1 MGASAGWRA
10 RLPVRAA
17 LRLGPVGDIWHKPA
31 LSAVVALAVPLLA
44 LLWAGR
50 LDLVPYAAA
59 GSMCALYGHGLP
71 YAARARALAW
81 VVLGMTSGTA
91 VALVA
96 SALTGSVAVR
106 VAVAAL
112 LAGLHKAVC
121 DATRIGPPGN
131 VVLTFVAAGAVFVPQ
146 ELGDVPAH
154 VGLGLLGGLLAWT
167 VGMAPVLL
175 RPDGPERIAVA
186 RALES
191 TAHLLR
197 TTPEPCTL
205 FEPRALPE
213 TCTLP
218 EARVLLEG
226 RSLLSTRSLPGARGL
241 VDGRAL
247 SGIRGL
253 FEGCGLSE
261 TCDLSEARDVLEGR
275 EAAAVHQARHA
286 AAAAVNAAWQTLLRS
301 GVPARRRDA
310 LARLLVRAEAA
321 AAGILGETGP
331 GAARTPGLRGLSGV
345 SSLPGVSGPPGPPG
359 VPGTPNVPGVSGVPV
374 GPGAPAASGAVR
386 RVPSRELA
394 GWARDLRK
402 GRPLPSP
409 RELALP
415 ADEWAEL
422 EGVAVERAESAM
434 TEADRPGRAAAAGR
448 VRRGAAGGGVRGSGE
463 GVRGGTGGG
472 VVRVVGEVVRR
483 WRVVGMVSAGAAVAG
498 WGSMALGV
506 GRPYW
511 AVVTAAAV
519 FAANTTLSWSR
530 AIQRVVG
537 NLLGVGLFTLVAPVT
552 RLGAVALVVAVL
564 ALQFATEAA
573 ITRNYWLG
581 SVFVTPMAILMGEF
595 AGTRPVAELV
605 ADRWLDTCLGA
616 VAGLLACVLVPDR
629 RAARRVRAGLVRL
642 ERMLAR
648 TPEPG
653 DRDRLR
659 AALVEVREAADVASG
674 EWWTG
679 ALPHERIAAA
689 ERAGHRRLATL
700 YA

>member
-1 MGASAGWRA
+1 M
-10 RLPVRAA
+10 
-17 LRLGPVGDIWHKPA
+17 GDIWHKPA

-44 LLWAGR
+44 LLAAGR

-71 YAARARALAW
+71 YAARARALGW
-81 VVLGMTSGTA
+81 VVLGMTSSTA
-91 VALVA
+91 VALVV

-131 VVLTFVAAGAVFVPQ
+131 VVLTFVAAGSVFVPQ

-167 VGMAPVLL
+167 VGMAPGLL
-175 RPDGPERIAVA
+175 RPDGPERVAVA

-197 TTPEPCTL
+197 TAPKPRHLPEPHDV
-205 FEPRALPE
+205 PE
-213 TCTLP
+213 T
-218 EARVLLEG
+218 RGLLDG
-226 RSLLSTRSLPGARGL
+226 RSLSGIRRLPGARGL
-241 VDGRAL
+241 LAGAGL
-247 SGIRGL
+247 SGTC
-253 FEGCGLSE
+253 ELSE
-261 TCDLSEARDVLEGR
+261 DRDFREGR
-275 EAAAVHQARHA
+275 EGVAVRQARHA

-301 GVPARRRDA
+301 GVSARRRDA
-310 LARLLVRAEAA
+310 LARLLVRAESA
-321 AAGILGETGP
+321 AAGMAEETGP
-331 GAARTPGLRGLSGV
+331 GAARA
-345 SSLPGVSGPPGPPG
+345 PGVPASPRVPGVPAFPDVPGVQASPG
-359 VPGTPNVPGVSGVPV
+359 VPGVPAFLGSAFPEDQVVPE
-374 GPGAPAASGAVR
+374 APVASGAAR
-386 RVPSRELA
+386 RAAPRELA

-409 RELALP
+409 REVPLL
-415 ADEWAEL
+415 ADERAEVV
-422 EGVAVERAESAM
+422 GVAAGRDESAM
-434 TEADRPGRAAAAGR
+434 TGADRPGRPAVAGEVGRAAGAGG
-448 VRRGAAGGGVRGSGE
+448 VRRGGSGE
-463 GVRGGTGGG
+463 GVRRGRSADGARCGGSGLGMRRG
-472 VVRVVGEVVRR
+472 VVRVVVEVARR
-483 WRVVGMVSAGAAVAG
+483 WRVVGMVFGGAAAAG
-498 WGSMALGV
+498 WGSLALGV

-564 ALQFATEAA
+564 ALQCATEAA

-642 ERMLAR
+642 ERMLAG

-653 DRDRLR
+653 ERDRLR
-659 AALVEVREAADVASG
+659 AALAEVREAADVAAG

-689 ERAGHRRLATL
+689 ERAGHRRLAAL

>member
-1 MGASAGWRA
+1 MC
-10 RLPVRAA
+10 AA

-81 VVLGMTSGTA
+81 VVLGMTAGTA
-91 VALVA
+91 VALAA

-167 VGMAPVLL
+167 VGMAPGLL
-175 RPDGPERIAVA
+175 RPDGPERVAVA

-197 TTPEPCTL
+197 TAPGPC
-205 FEPRALPE
+205 AL
-213 TCTLP
+213 
-218 EARVLLEG
+218 REG
-226 RSLLSTRSLPGARGL
+226 RE
-241 VDGRAL
+241 GR
-247 SGIRGL
+247 
-253 FEGCGLSE
+253 
-261 TCDLSEARDVLEGR
+261 EGR
-275 EAAAVHQARHA
+275 EAAADHRARHA

-310 LARLLVRAEAA
+310 LARLLVRAESA
-321 AAGILGETGP
+321 AAGMAGIAGMAGQTGP
-331 GAARTPGLRGLSGV
+331 GASG
-345 SSLPGVSGPPGPPG
+345 G
-359 VPGTPNVPGVSGVPV
+359 
-374 GPGAPAASGAVR
+374 VR
-386 RVPSRELA
+386 RVVAGELG

-409 RELALP
+409 REVVP
-415 ADEWAEL
+415 AA
-422 EGVAVERAESAM
+422 GERAELAGVAGESA
-434 TEADRPGRAAAAGR
+434 E
-448 VRRGAAGGGVRGSGE
+448 GSG
-463 GVRGGTGGG
+463 VA
-472 VVRVVGEVVRR
+472 RVVAEVARR
-483 WRVVGMVSAGAAVAG
+483 WRVVGTVFAGAAVAG

-552 RLGAVALVVAVL
+552 RLGAAALVVAVL

-616 VAGLLACVLVPDR
+616 AAGLLACVLVPDR

-642 ERMLAR
+642 ERMLAG

-653 DRDRLR
+653 ERDRLR
-659 AALVEVREAADVASG
+659 AALVEVREAADVAAG
-674 EWWTG
+674 EWWPA